1 MKTLNSLKSFF
12 GGPKDLKTAQNE
24 QSQESE
30 LNQVEQID
38 AQIRSEKVKTQ
49 AQIHQIEMQT
59 RNKVAEMFRESILN
73 RAKSADK
80 LHQKWVQQ
88 MMA

>member
-38 AQIRSEKVKTQ
+38 AQE
-49 AQIHQIEMQT
+49 
-59 RNKVAEMFRESILN
+59 
-73 RAKSADK
+73 
-80 LHQKWVQQ
+80 
-88 MMA
+88 